1 MIKFGSRTEI
11 YVPVEVVA
19 ETLVKVGDTVK
30 GGSTILQKIRN
41 LKFEIRNPK

>member
-11 YVPVEVVA
+11 LVPGEAVA

-30 GGSTILQKIRN
+30 GGSTILLR
-41 LKFEIRNPK
+41 LRSSSLAT